1 MSDDLREPLI
11 HSEITDELP
20 DEHPLAYTTVECARC
35 GQQVHAFNNECMQA
49 WVETGQGN
57 YCLICFVALF
67 SAEAEPTIWGL
78 RGEG

>member
-1 MSDDLREPLI
+1 MRPLREPLI

-35 GQQVHAFNNECMQA
+35 GVMVHAFNNECMDT

-57 YCLICFVALF
+57 YCLGCFAQLFGAADEPSDWAL
-67 SAEAEPTIWGL
+67 
-78 RGEG
+78 RDEG